1 MTDGRLTVAVEF
13 GPKAGFAIDTDDAF
27 VLTELGVVETLVRAD
42 PNGQG
47 LPGLAVVTALRYV
60 SSVAAPPR
68 GIKGVGLQAAA
79 EGLDAVR
86 VSTTNPDPILPL
98 RLSRAARNTTFD
110 ASPVRA
116 LARIVVASG
125 LTARRLARNL
135 WGGAGGPVGTWPS
148 SGQLLVATAPGSLSS
163 RAGPT
168 QWRTRPGQAVRQLA
182 TRARECRR
190 SRRRHAQVDSA
201 TQRGHEASRPA
212 RRR

>member
-1 MTDGRLTVAVEF
+1 MNPRSGALGVLATVLCLLAVLTGCAGKQSTTNGSPVTDGRLTVAVEF

-47 LPGLAVVTALRYV
+47 PPGLAVVTALRYV
-60 SSVAAPPR
+60 SSVAALPQ

-135 WGGAGGPVGTWPS
+135 WGGAGGPVGRGRARA
-148 SGQLLVATAPGSLSS
+148 SGWLQQRREASVHE
-163 RAGPT
+163 
-168 QWRTRPGQAVRQLA
+168 PGQRSGERVEVRQ
-182 TRARECRR
+182 
-190 SRRRHAQVDSA
+190 SGS
-201 TQRGHEASRPA
+201 
-212 RRR
+212 